1 MTSTPWVPRASFR
14 LWLRLGRRVRTFRMR
29 PKMSRRMQILRTLLV
44 FFAFCAASL
53 EAAQAQATPTETRL
67 SGQQVRQL
75 VGVGA
80 GPRNYAVVSW
90 VAGKA
95 LSVPLDGATKTR
107 RNPSRVMVAV
117 RSRAGTSFR
126 RPRPISPFN
135 AELASIAVSE
145 TGKTM
150 VVWANSDGKIRA
162 RYRTPR
168 RGWSKNLRVAGIGA
182 TGFPDTPD
190 VAIADDGTTVVG
202 WRSNRRR
209 NAGAQMVAMF
219 HPRTGFRRPIQA
231 GPKARANVPA
241 PGGQGA
247 FYAVSARNGGKGT
260 AVWLSSCTG
269 DPEYVRP
276 GRSVNL
282 SLRKGATRPIKI
294 RGSNCPHTFV
304 SLSENARGRAVVAI
318 NGHRFSSMVRVAVR
332 PAGERRF
339 RKAVRVSP
347 KGMRASF
354 SKVAVQA
361 DGSATL
367 VAPITTGR
375 GPAGIVSMKFV
386 KPRPLDLDRDL
397 IAAEWNA
404 GEEMGANSRGDVAV
418 LAQNTQTRRWV
429 YTSKPAA
436 GGFAPSIELPF
447 RNFLDKPEMTI
458 DRSAVAVAPSG
469 KVLAATARRRW
480 TERGGTSGFKGIYV
494 FEGLPRPSK

>member
-1 MTSTPWVPRASFR
+1 
-14 LWLRLGRRVRTFRMR
+14 
-29 PKMSRRMQILRTLLV
+29 MSRRIQDLGILSVILV
-44 FFAFCAASL
+44 FCVAL
-53 EAAQAQATPTETRL
+53 LGAAQTHAKPTETKV

-75 VGVGA
+75 VGAGA
-80 GPRNYAVVSW
+80 GPGNYAVISW
-90 VAGKA
+90 VAGKNGSIA
-95 LSVPLDGATKTR
+95 LDGAKGTSQSR
-107 RNPSRVMVAV
+107 SRVMVAV
-117 RSRAGTSFR
+117 RARRGTGFK
-126 RPRPISPFN
+126 RPRRISPFN
-135 AELASIAVSE
+135 AELASISVSE

-150 VVWANSDGKIRA
+150 VVWANRDGKIRA

-168 RGWSKNLRVAGIGA
+168 RGWSKILRVAGIGA
-182 TGFPDTPD
+182 TGFPDIPD
-190 VAIADDGTTVVG
+190 LDIADDGTAVVG

-269 DPEYVRP
+269 DPKYVRP

-294 RGSNCPHTFV
+294 RGSNCPHSAV
-304 SLSENARGRAVVAI
+304 SLSENARGRAVLAI
-318 NGHRFSSMVRVAVR
+318 NGHRFNSMVRVAVR

-354 SKVAVQA
+354 SEVAVQA

-367 VAPITTGR
+367 VAPITTGT

-386 KPRPLDLDRDL
+386 KPRRLDLDRDV
-397 IAAEWNA
+397 IAPEWTA
-404 GEEMGANSRGDVAV
+404 GEEMGANGRGDVAV

-429 YTSKPAA
+429 YTSKPAG

-469 KVLAATARRRW
+469 KVLAATARTHW
-480 TERGGTSGFKGIYV
+480 TQRGGTLGFKGVYV